1 MARITDYLDARKWL
15 ADECRHRQETRPG
28 FSVRA
33 LLKKSG
39 IASPSYLKQV
49 IDGKRNLTAE
59 TTERLIAGFGL
70 TKGDA
75 EFFRELV
82 GFTQAKSAETKKRH
96 YERMLALTEG
106 SQARL
111 LGEGEYRF
119 YEKPHLPAL
128 REALCARSW
137 NGDWK
142 AVAKSL
148 VPPISVAEAKAG
160 AKLLER
166 LGLAR
171 RDGENWV
178 LAERNLTTGHEVDSL
193 AVRGHN
199 RRMMELGARALDELP
214 RDRRHVSGVALG
226 VTAETKKLIELEIEA
241 FEDRLMEL
249 AARDAGK
256 RPDEVCQFLCALFR
270 LAELPAGGTEGDG
283 R

>member
-1 MARITDYLDARKWL
+1 MARLTDYIDARKWL
-15 ADECRHRQETRPG
+15 ADECRHRQESRPG

-39 IASPSYLKQV
+39 IASPSYLRQV

-70 TKGDA
+70 GKDDA

-82 GFTQAKSAETKKRH
+82 GFTQAKSAATKKRH
-96 YERMLALTEG
+96 YERMLALAEG

-137 NGDWK
+137 DGDWK
-142 AVAKSL
+142 AIARSL

-166 LGLAR
+166 LGLVV
-171 RDGENWV
+171 RDGENWT

-214 RDRRHVSGVALG
+214 RDRRHVSGVAFG
-226 VTAETKKLIELEIEA
+226 VSAGTKKLIELEIEA
-241 FEDRLMEL
+241 FEDRVMRLI
-249 AARDAGK
+249 ARDEGK
-256 RPDEVCQFLCALFR
+256 RPDEVCQLLCALFP
-270 LAELPAGGTEGDG
+270 LAELPAGGTEGEG

>member
-1 MARITDYLDARKWL
+1 MARLTDYIDARKWL
-15 ADECRHRQETRPG
+15 ADECRQRQESRPG

-70 TKGDA
+70 GKDDA

-82 GFTQAKSAETKKRH
+82 GFTQAKSAATKKRH
-96 YERMLALTEG
+96 YERMLALAEG
-106 SQARL
+106 AQARL

-142 AVAKSL
+142 AIARSL
-148 VPPISVAEAKAG
+148 VPPITVAEAKAG

-166 LGLAR
+166 LGLVV
-171 RDGENWV
+171 RDGENWA

-214 RDRRHVSGVALG
+214 RDRRHVSGVAFG
-226 VTAETKKLIELEIEA
+226 VSAGTKKLIELEIEA
-241 FEDRLMEL
+241 FEDRVMRLI
-249 AARDAGK
+249 ARDEGK
-256 RPDEVCQFLCALFR
+256 RPDEVCQLLCALFP
-270 LAELPAGGTEGDG
+270 LAELPAGGTEGEG